1 MAEFTN
7 RCFNYAQMERGPVQ
21 LNIPRDMFYG
31 DVQVCPLLL
40 LNQFCDCW
48 SDIEIGRSKVK
59 IPAPMETERSAG
71 GPESIAEAANLLAGA
86 KVITLQ

>member
-31 DVQVCPLLL
+31 DVQV
-40 LNQFCDCW
+40 
-48 SDIEIGRSKVK
+48 SSK
-59 IPAPMETERSAG
+59 SSL
-71 GPESIAEAANLLAGA
+71 ESN
-86 KVITLQ
+86 